1 MAVKFLAYLKF
12 VAKLGNWQPPLPK
25 PSEPEGP
32 GNVRP
37 RFDVLAWWD
46 KYEETF
52 PEVAA
57 QHDLWNSCPPAEE
70 SCERMFSIVGSLL
83 SIKRRNMDM
92 ECLADLVYIN
102 ENWLSDPTVDFDIV
116 KDFDPGVMPE
126 NKLAPTWEEFITA
139 ENEIVT
145 DDLGTLADADQLDLV
160 LDSDEEVD
168 GEVDDSSSDEGP
180 GQLVLP
186 AGMRRS

>member
-1 MAVKFLAYLKF
+1 
-12 VAKLGNWQPPLPK
+12 
-25 PSEPEGP
+25 
-32 GNVRP
+32 
-37 RFDVLAWWD
+37 
-46 KYEETF
+46 
-52 PEVAA
+52 
-57 QHDLWNSCPPAEE
+57 
-70 SCERMFSIVGSLL
+70 MFSIVASLL

-102 ENWLSDPTVDFDIV
+102 ENWPSDPTVDFDIV
-116 KDFDPGVMPE
+116 KGFDPGFMPE
-126 NKLAPTWEEFITA
+126 YKLASTWEEFITA

-160 LDSDEEVD
+160 LDADEELD

-186 AGMRRS
+186 AGMRHS